1 LTPLMVQ
8 SQEVAQQLPPVVFFG
23 RLIATVL
30 PVLDHF
36 NVQASVAAGVPVPLT
51 YLSWALVYCTLYSA
65 VAMLLAL
72 TLFEDRDLA

>member
-1 LTPLMVQ
+1 MFVGQ
-8 SQEVAQQLPPVVFFG
+8 
-23 RLIATVL
+23 LIAAVV

-36 NVQASVAAGVPVPLT
+36 SMETAVAAEVPVPLG
-51 YLSWALVYCTLYSA
+51 YLVWSLIYCCLFSS